1 MTLTVLQVLVAALV
15 FGYALLFA
23 KKRIEYRGLRR
34 RQENILAEHA
44 GDLRLRELDTEEVA
58 PFEDRLIKIDGL
70 LSDDAFLRLRTVIDG
85 NTKGE
90 RIHIPG
96 HKRGVTIS
104 YEALHRCAPEVVAL
118 YHSPE
123 LHALC
128 SRIVGERIQVTPLHD
143 QSSCSV
149 LRYESSGDNIG
160 WHRDLNFYKG
170 RHFTALL
177 FVINESSAGRLSS
190 AELTVRTP
198 SSSRDFAVVTPP
210 NTFVFFEGA
219 RVWHKVT
226 PLGEDERRVVLSM
239 TFATNP
245 AANPLQSAVRRFKD
259 VAYYGVR
266 ALWT

>member
-1 MTLTVLQVLVAALV
+1 MVLTPVLIPVLVV
-15 FGYALLFA
+15 GYALLFA
-23 KKRIEYRGLRR
+23 KKRIDYRGLRR
-34 RQENILAEHA
+34 RQESILAKHA
-44 GDLRLRELDTEEVA
+44 GSLRLRGLNTEDL
-58 PFEDRLIKIDGL
+58 PSFQDRLLKVHGL
-70 LSDDAFLRLRTVIDG
+70 LSDDAFLRLRSVIADT
-85 NTKGE
+85 TKGE

-104 YEALHRCAPEVVAL
+104 YEALHGVAPDVVAF
-118 YHSPE
+118 YHSSE
-123 LHALC
+123 LHAFC
-128 SRIVGERIQVTPLHD
+128 SQIVGEPVYVTPLHD

-149 LRYESSGDNIG
+149 LCYTSPGDHIG

-177 FVINESSAGRLSS
+177 FVINESSVGRLSS

-198 SSSRDFAVVTPP
+198 SSSRECPVVTPP

-226 PLGEDERRVVLSM
+226 PLGEREKRVVLSM
-239 TFATNP
+239 TFSTNP
-245 AANPLQSAVRRFKD
+245 TANPLQSAVRRFKD